1 MLLSTLAASFSS
13 LFVVILVLLHFIKP
27 ELDPKWR
34 MISEYEIGK
43 HGWLMRLAFV
53 VWGLGVLCLLLK
65 LVEVFPTPNYLI
77 TGWLGVL
84 TIALCGAAAF
94 KTNPILDNL
103 KEGSGNIENTIHTIC
118 GAIVI
123 LTFPIIATIIAF
135 NIGSILAPG
144 RLPFL
149 VVLTSLIWIG
159 QIAFFASISLSQ
171 RNNPTAG
178 RVGPT
183 VFLGWPNRIMVVL
196 YVIWI
201 SVVALML

>member
-1 MLLSTLAASFSS
+1 
-13 LFVVILVLLHFIKP
+13 
-27 ELDPKWR
+27 
-34 MISEYEIGK
+34 
-43 HGWLMRLAFV
+43 MRLAFV
-53 VWGLGVLCLLLK
+53 VWALGVLCLLLK
-65 LVEVFPTPNYLI
+65 LVEIFPTPNYLI

-84 TIALCGAAAF
+84 TIALFGAAAF

-123 LTFPIIATIIAF
+123 LTFPIIATIIVF

-149 VVLTSLIWIG
+149 VVLTSLTWIG
-159 QIAFFASISLSQ
+159 QIAFFASISISQ
-171 RNNPTAG
+171 RINPTAG

-183 VFLGWPNRIMVVL
+183 VFLGWPNRIMVLL